1 MFCHFS
7 SSLRINRFRA
17 DGTAAVKIGQ
27 LLETAESKRRQCDST
42 STLIRRWW
50 MVESLAEKDLKDP
63 IDVEAEASSF
73 IPDIFH

>member
-1 MFCHFS
+1 
-7 SSLRINRFRA
+7 
-17 DGTAAVKIGQ
+17 
-27 LLETAESKRRQCDST
+27 
-42 STLIRRWW
+42 